1 MTELLL
7 AFAVGLVLAALTTPV
22 GISGAVF
29 LLPVQLQVLA
39 VPSPQVTATNLLYN
53 VISAPGALWKLYTSG
68 ALAEAMPLTLRLLA
82 GTLPGMVVGAAIR
95 VFAVPGEDI
104 VRLLAVLLLAPIA
117 VGLLRPGT
125 RGNVARRPGPVA
137 AWVSAHQRSAGFVV
151 GVVGGLYGIGGGSL
165 LSPLLVAGGLTV
177 GVVAPAALAA
187 TWVTSLAGAA
197 VFTALAPLA
206 GTVAGN
212 AAISPAWGIGL
223 ACGVGGLIGGYLGAH
238 ARPHLPERALRVG
251 LGLAAAG
258 ISALYLVQLAI

>member
-212 AAISPAWGIGL
+212 AAVSPAWGIGL